1 MKTLTKD
8 QIQKLYRLAFGLSLF
23 TIFYNIAEGILAT
36 YLGYEDESLAL
47 FGFGIDSFIEVISGL
62 GIAHMVLRI
71 EKSPGSERDHFERQ
85 ALRITGI
92 SFFIL
97 VFGLLLSAFY
107 TIYTQHKPLTTFWGI
122 LISLLSIIIMW
133 ILITAKMHV
142 GKSLH
147 SPAIIADAQCTK
159 VCIYMSVILL
169 ISSGI
174 YYLTNF
180 PYADSIGSLGLAYF
194 SFKEGRECFEKVKNN
209 VHCDCE

>member
-1 MKTLTKD
+1 MKTQTKD

-23 TIFYNIAEGILAT
+23 TIFYNVAEGIIAT

-47 FGFGIDSFIEVISGL
+47 FGFGIDSFIEIISGL

-71 EKSPGSERDHFERQ
+71 KKSPDSNRDNFERQ

-92 SFFIL
+92 SFFLL
-97 VFGLLLSAFY
+97 VFGLLLSVFY
-107 TIYTQHKPLTTFWGI
+107 NIYTQHKPLTTFWGI
-122 LISLLSIIIMW
+122 IISVLSIIIMW
-133 ILITAKMHV
+133 VLISAKTNI
-142 GKSLH
+142 GKSLNSH
-147 SPAIIADAQCTK
+147 AIIADAQCTK

-180 PYADSIGSLGLAYF
+180 PYADSIGTLGLAYF
-194 SFKEGRECFEKVKNN
+194 SFKEGRECFEKIKNN
-209 VHCDCE
+209 THCDCA